1 MLQGM
6 NLLLS
11 SFARALG
18 NCLHRKV
25 IVWSL
30 FPLLLMA
37 VLAVLLSWLFWQ
49 PALQWTVQTLEGVGW
64 LSAVWHWMQDR
75 GLSWGVEVLGAV
87 LLVLAA
93 TALLVVLVLML
104 VSLFMTPQLVSWV
117 AERRFPLL
125 ERKHGGHWWQAVAW
139 ALGSTLIALVVLV
152 LSIPLWFIP
161 PLVLVVPP
169 LVWGWL
175 TYRVMAFDAL
185 AEHASQAERQAV
197 LTRFRMPLL
206 VMGVA
211 CGVLGA
217 APSVVWA
224 SGVVFVALFWLLVP
238 LAIWIYAL
246 VFALSS
252 LWFAHFCL
260 AALEQLRR
268 ESVGE
273 AMGLGVQVTPPSAAG
288 PADTTR

>member
-1 MLQGM
+1 MLRGM
-6 NLLLS
+6 NLLIA
-11 SFARALG
+11 SFVRALG

-25 IVWSL
+25 IAWSL

-37 VLAVLLSWLFWQ
+37 LLAALLSWLFWQ
-49 PALQWTVQTLEGVGW
+49 PALHWTVQTLEGVGW
-64 LSAVWHWMQDR
+64 LGAVWHWMQER
-75 GLSWGVEVLGAV
+75 GLSWGVEVLGSV

-93 TALLVVLVLML
+93 TGLLVVLVLML
-104 VSLFMTPQLVSWV
+104 VSLFMTPKLVEWV

-125 ERKHGGHWWQAVAW
+125 ERKQGGHWWQALAW

-206 VMGVA
+206 GMGVV
-211 CGVLGA
+211 CGVMGA

-268 ESVGE
+268 E
-273 AMGLGVQVTPPSAAG
+273 AVTQGAA
-288 PADTTR
+288 PDAVRLP

>member
-1 MLQGM
+1 MLCGM
-6 NLLLS
+6 NLLFA

-25 IVWSL
+25 IAWSL

-49 PALQWTVQTLEGVGW
+49 PALLWTVQTLEGVGW
-64 LSAVWHWMQDR
+64 LNAVWRWMQER
-75 GLSWGVEVLGAV
+75 GVSWGVEVLGAV

-104 VSLFMTPQLVSWV
+104 VSLFMTPKLVEWV

-125 ERKHGGHWWQAVAW
+125 ERKQGGHWWQAVAW

-206 VMGVA
+206 VMGVV

-268 ESVGE
+268 E
-273 AMGLGVQVTPPSAAG
+273 AAVQAQDPGSRAVDAHA
-288 PADTTR
+288 